1 MTRYGILIVDMEE
14 ICIEEQWF
22 PNFRIHSAI
31 AGIEKLRNFLGQR
44 GSNLQ
49 IYSTVDELIEA
60 TIQ

>member
-31 AGIEKLRNFLGQR
+31 AGIEKLINCSLGIIVSLPR
-44 GSNLQ
+44 L
-49 IYSTVDELIEA
+49 VHLR
-60 TIQ
+60 